1 MAENSLVNRVE
12 LNGEVVLDL
21 SSDLVDETLV
31 LKGVSFHDRTGAK
44 KIGTLEP
51 FGAEA
56 YDGTVKITIL

>member
-1 MAENSLVNRVE
+1 MAENSLINRVE

-21 SSDLVDETLV
+21 SSDLVHETLV

-51 FGAEA
+51 FGASIYLGEIQ
-56 YDGTVKITIL
+56 ITRL